1 MNYENSFTEIRT
13 RRCMMKNKWL
23 KLGTLAVAVAAVAL
37 IALGGAAYA
46 QGPGGDNP
54 APMFGRGYLMGFGR
68 LGAAGPQNSFVAIA
82 AKELGMEQTAL
93 VAELNAGKTLA
104 DVAKEKGVATDKL
117 VEAFIAPRVQVI
129 NNAVAAK
136 QITQAQADTLI
147 ASLKA
152 HALAQL
158 SQKFTARGYGMGL
171 GLVDANNDGICD
183 NCGAQQP
190 LFQQFGRGGRWNR

>member
-1 MNYENSFTEIRT
+1 
-13 RRCMMKNKWL
+13 MKNKWL

-46 QGPGGDNP
+46 QGPSGDNP

-68 LGAAGPQNSFVAIA
+68 LGAAGPQNSLVAIA

-129 NNAVAAK
+129 NNAVASK

-152 HALAQL
+152 HALAEL
-158 SQKFTARGYGMGL
+158 SQPFTARGYGMGL
-171 GLVDANNDGICD
+171 GFVDANHDGICD
-183 NCGAQQP
+183 NCGAPQP
-190 LFQQFGRGGRWNR
+190 MFQQFGRGGRWNR